1 MTWLFHLNKD
11 VASYA
16 INFAWPPM
24 LVSAGADGRSIF
36 PPIDDHRAIS
46 CSSHRLRPASRPH
59 VSHKPAPFLSLLSP
73 RRRATRLLA
82 RPHHL
87 SRRPLTILWSS
98 LSNTCHARDLELAG
112 NSLATCL
119 FEYCGRAAPCVSFQY
134 YGGSAILLLTGMVW
148 FFFFWS
154 KESIRCP
161 FHSEFSKKSS
171 VNEQV
176 PTEISHRYVVFC
188 LTVDWFC

>member
-1 MTWLFHLNKD
+1 
-11 VASYA
+11 
-16 INFAWPPM
+16 M

-36 PPIDDHRAIS
+36 PPIDDHRTIS
-46 CSSHRLRPASRPH
+46 CSSHRLRPASRRH

-73 RRRATRLLA
+73 RRRATRFLA

-98 LSNTCHARDLELAG
+98 LSNTCYARDLELAG

-119 FEYCGRAAPCVSFQY
+119 FEYCGPLCLIPVLWWLCH
-134 YGGSAILLLTGMVW
+134 SATNRYSLVL
-148 FFFFWS
+148 FFWS

-176 PTEISHRYVVFC
+176 PTEISHRFVVFC

>member
-1 MTWLFHLNKD
+1 
-11 VASYA
+11 
-16 INFAWPPM
+16 M

-36 PPIDDHRAIS
+36 PPIDDHRTIS
-46 CSSHRLRPASRPH
+46 CSSHRLRPASRRH

-73 RRRATRLLA
+73 RRRATRFLA

-98 LSNTCHARDLELAG
+98 LSNTCYARDLELAG

-119 FEYCGRAAPCVSFQY
+119 FEYCGPLCLIPVLWWLCHSATNRYGLVLFFFCPRNQSGAHFIVSF
-134 YGGSAILLLTGMVW
+134 
-148 FFFFWS
+148 
-154 KESIRCP
+154 
-161 FHSEFSKKSS
+161 
-171 VNEQV
+171 NEQV

-188 LTVDWFC
+188 LTVD